1 MGPVKE
7 VDKTSSGVPTDSF
20 RNAGIFVYY
29 KEPGIT
35 EAVEFG
41 GPSSP
46 TFRDQDFLGRQ
57 YAEMER
63 WINTIDPEVELND
76 SGLISRKFGFGLYAD
91 GVRKRPE
98 VPVQGVIVFEKGYYE
113 SYSKKRYGDLEM

>member
-46 TFRDQDFLGRQ
+46 TFRDQDFLGRFTQ
-57 YAEMER
+57 SIKTVTVTR
-63 WINTIDPEVELND
+63 H
-76 SGLISRKFGFGLYAD
+76 F
-91 GVRKRPE
+91 
-98 VPVQGVIVFEKGYYE
+98 VIC
-113 SYSKKRYGDLEM
+113 R